1 MKLLQTLLWLGLILK
16 LIQCAIKPFGS
27 IPLKAYSSNQK
38 EITYFLFSF
47 LNEISINSNA
57 FVQVIFP
64 HEYKAFFFETTLECQ
79 MLENVKSILPTQLQN
94 GSFRQLPCEFNSDG
108 VILIEAGYIISG
120 INQVVV
126 GQIRNPSLPQT
137 SEFGI
142 RTYYNDVMVEQN
154 DAFSTLSLAPPP
166 LQMQNPEV
174 YRVSNSRINEG
185 STWQF
190 DFQTIQSYN
199 FGNTFRFT
207 FPDGFQSQKVLCN
220 VDDLYGQDPIVEIYH
235 NKRIISCK
243 NLQKKIDSG
252 SLNSVKL
259 INMVNPYYSGFM
271 QGFAVEVLQG
281 NSTIVLEKAYFPGN
295 IEIYP
300 GLLNITY
307 QGNDN
312 FKLSNTTYAFF
323 INLVNPVDSSGKLY
337 INFTKDWYLFSPN
350 CTVIS
355 GFKLKTIF
363 TSPDPQIR
371 CMLLPQQN
379 SYLIENFQ
387 SIDSSSRLVV
397 TIFLQSPPLQN
408 QYPVTIGTYNTV
420 KNAFIDL
427 GIVNININAT
437 YGSTRV
443 FAAHP
448 MQIPIR
454 LSACQSGPLEI
465 TLFLKNPLPQTNVG
479 TVGKIIIEIFPQLPS
494 PPVQNGIFT
503 CYFFAT
509 IPSSK
514 CTYDTSKTDRTI
526 ITVYTPLDQG
536 FHESEI
542 PITITTV
549 GPLPGYDAGIQL
561 PKLVQSI
568 FILTFQYL
576 FQIRYLFFI
585 TFWDCECQLPQNTPK
600 EVYFTEFVPYAFNI
614 PSNSISATNLVTN
627 QNEFTYLTFQYTHPS
642 YNGVC
647 TAPSGFDLYET
658 QRNYIY
664 KIDFV
669 NYNQLAWKS
678 YAGYSQKQIIQNY
691 PCYVY
696 GTQIDSTDKI
706 TCDLHCDQT
715 QSYLTVQGFKT
726 SKVTVGSTINIEIPR
741 IGIVDQAGVQVY
753 YSFSLNEETPG
764 MLGQYVQIYKYQGF
778 LFTTTQYPTQNS
790 YPTIPQITLS
800 SNVVNQASSH
810 QYSFTISSSAQ
821 FIIYE
826 LQQVPSIFPNLAF
839 KVFTCGPNTSQCIT
853 YPSPVNWIV
862 FTPNAAQTNTAQ
874 TIINSGDIFHNPPY
888 AGDFIYKARII
899 SSNIVTQTN
908 TLIFHVV
915 PGNFNPATISLDSSE
930 DPNQIFKL
938 LEHKFVIQITTQN
951 PVQQDGGLIVTV
963 YNCQLSQSQYFY
975 LEVNGI
981 NKLNVDGVLY
991 KKIST
996 TQLQIYNLDAFVA
1009 NTQVKIILYLL
1020 MPSTSTANIQVDVT
1034 SYWNRNF
1041 QNKVDQILGL
1051 QISAPLTL
1059 RDIAMQDFQ
1068 VVQPVEINQTPGVNY
1083 VGPFFTNFIPQNP
1096 NPLYIRC
1103 TWQVDFTTPGVPG
1116 QDPLICQVAGK
1127 VVPCYYQNSNPLC
1140 IILDTSGISI
1150 SNASASQISVSTQY
1164 VAPQNGLKFPSQ
1176 GGWYEY
1182 DVEVLNA
1189 AKNPIE
1195 KYSQFIFITP
1205 KLMNYLKTESA
1216 ISQSGAYNII
1226 SFYFSNTDPIPQYS
1240 NGGLIQ
1246 LQFPTVSADG
1256 STNIFDSSLG
1266 IASGV
1271 TGTPVGCWFSA
1282 SIPGSNL
1289 SCSLIKSQTTG
1300 RPAFIEIHNF
1310 DLIPANTDMIIRVG
1324 GIRNPTNQ
1332 VSLVTLTVTI
1342 LQRNIATGTYYYI
1355 NQMQDNLALNIP
1367 SSVSTPPTELMQIN
1381 VAFPGSNPQF
1391 SHPLQSNF
1399 NLNVGDY
1406 FVTVLPQPFLSISTN
1421 KGVLPSCD
1429 LATYQYCIAFSQIN
1443 WIVLKLKVQLAS
1455 NTIKNTLEDI
1465 LQLPQYVPNTQI
1477 TFPTQ
1482 IWNNNQY
1489 NSYLTNVISPSI
1501 FDGVVTPITISAVK
1515 CAGNP
1520 NKCLQ
1525 NKQRVEVLISFTN
1538 PKPIPLNGAILII
1551 FPPEIPNIYAQ
1562 CRSSTANGSQ
1572 LYSVAGNYAGEIG
1585 CEVQSTRN
1593 WVINGFQQT
1602 PAGSNIAIYGYID
1615 MPASGGQTQNVQ
1627 IFVYYNYD
1635 NTNQFNNGFK
1645 IMRTTTAGQF
1655 NVISQN
1661 PLGLSEN
1668 TSIFKID
1675 SPVKQ
1680 GYIGP
1685 FVIQLNFNS
1694 PSGIFNLY
1702 FALQDYVNNPDSVGF
1717 GITTSVNRY
1726 KCAFYI
1732 QQPKPETLSN
1742 YMNCNIKSIS
1752 LTANFVIVQIEPLN
1766 PSQLS
1771 SGTTYTFELT
1781 SQKGDGSVEGIEWPT
1796 KNGVYQIVIENTSI
1810 NLKQSIYAD
1819 IIQDNFT
1826 NADVQGYV
1834 TLQGEPNII
1843 DVSLTPSVQIIS
1855 SNLLVLEIGA
1865 VSSDGSTQLF
1875 SANPGS
1881 LSDYSQVVIDII
1893 PTIANP
1899 LNFECRFSKGNPDV
1913 TLNGGVSIKV
1923 LCSKFSRIVAAGENL
1938 RFVFQLQNPAFTAT
1952 PQQTVVPLNIYT
1964 QDVQANRKLNYILI
1978 ENSSLF
1984 VTSYNPSSNILS
1996 SSAPFT
2002 PSSSSLAVTNSNL
2015 QFQSGNSQ
2023 PIGPRDTYIL
2033 RFQFAFVGTTSIN
2046 LNTLQQNGQN
2056 VGQVILLQNL
2066 QTLLLTPSN
2075 GFTLTSANVAS
2086 IIGCWNT
2093 PQYLL
2098 ATQVTGYAYYRQ
2110 QRRTEKIVYTS
2121 FYGDGSGT
2129 PTPSSAISLTMSLV
2143 NGVALAGQK
2152 EDYIISI
2159 TAPQFKSTK
2168 KLMIKYP
2175 TGVFG
2180 INSFDC
2186 RMSPGSQI
2194 EISRCYM
2201 NQIGSDI
2208 AIWVDITN
2216 NSQHLN
2222 TPQKLIIQTTNL
2234 AMVNPSNAKIVVN
2247 MNTFFVKFFSWNG
2260 SVEPVGLD
2268 TSVTLN
2274 NYVIQ
2279 AGTDSSGTTFS
2290 FNSNAIQDHPVLD
2303 FKHFRYIDDFYLTD
2317 GTLTRALIQFEF
2329 KIPTALSATPN
2340 NVLNIVYPQQIV
2352 VDPQITQT
2360 SDTLRNTLRCMINN
2374 NYRKCTINQSTRT
2387 ISIQF
2392 TYGLSA
2398 NQIIFVS
2405 VGVID
2410 PFKYPQKYGFGWNTD
2425 YTYGQFLINISD
2437 GTNNIFLNSD
2447 VQNMKAVG
2455 TGILPQNGFTSMA
2468 INYVQTSVINSDCL
2482 IELLF
2487 TWSVSGI
2494 TTLVIEVPTT
2504 NEDQTPIYDTDIF
2517 PGMMSGQNVPCVI
2530 NPVAG
2535 GTNNLQESANQ
2546 ILDCVIERG
2555 EIGNF
2560 GRPMR
2565 IYVRGFSYTLGLSNN
2580 LLFKIVTPSVVG
2592 RIVNFKIK
2600 AIGGNNSV
2608 NQVGDQLIAWSD
2620 IYKVLITVAGVNPTT
2635 TNQPISFDTT
2645 PYGFP
2650 YGSNASTIRSTTTIT
2665 FINEPMQI
2673 QIPFYVN
2680 GNYCII
2686 PLVRDPTDI
2695 SAYYDNV
2702 ADQVTLYSLKPW
2714 IFLVYA
2720 KFSYNVILLNP
2731 QQIIHSQYT
2740 SSKTQKQITNF
2751 SFDKTQYS
2759 GLVVSTLISSIKS
2772 NVFDTFKNAL
2782 KNQGIYSFDP
2792 SSIMNSSIYSELF
2805 TDGNGI
2811 FQISFNGLIIQT
2823 SQYITK
2829 CFVMKGLRNLGNPY
2843 LMPTCQAIGTSN
2855 TITIINFDTI
2865 DAPLQ
2870 IVYQYD
2876 QNIGTYTS
2884 SPASQFI
2891 NLYINSASQIQDL
2904 PSYYQSDLRIQP
2916 TLITSSQ
2923 LQFQNFVLASDL
2935 SSIQVQVQSVAC
2947 CQFYSVGSIILLQF
2961 QINTDD
2967 EQLIGA
2973 NINVASTFS
2982 ITFGGVAPNSNCM
2995 IQTQGNEQAR
3005 VLQCQFTVTSAMTI
3019 DSNWVPINIQFTGGT
3034 PLVQRDFYWFRINI
3048 CDSFQNIKYTVSL
3061 EYSRNDPISSQPIS
3075 VTSISQAAGS
3085 PTLLIFTIKS
3095 INIPLNPVTNQKL
3108 FLEFQSNDWPNQLI
3122 QGIDVS
3128 VSHSAISCLCYEDIS
3143 TQPIFTSKCYFH
3155 RQSLPTSKD
3164 FLPYHLIEIPI
3175 TVPIGK
3181 DVKCLI
3187 PMVLL
3192 PPTSST
3198 NLKLAFISTIESIR
3212 PFFSSRLLTQSQ
3224 ARYYQNAAA
3233 ALVSKTGF
3241 TISQTYTV
3249 NFPLNIYDGSVFI
3262 SSTVNNYQIKITGS
3276 TAIDVPS
3283 IIIAFDPAAGPIFN
3297 KQMCLNFQDCQNIG
3311 TSILYYRIQANGV
3324 TDFSTQSAAISLI
3337 NYAQKLF
3344 TDYQIQI
3351 YIYSSDGHW
3360 SLDPSTYSIPQSK
3373 NGLKPPA
3380 AQAITA
3386 SLMPYSINTCGYYAT
3401 YVFTTVVELEDM
3413 NLNYAFQLVL
3423 SQSQIPQVT
3432 QACSA
3437 KSLSNKA
3444 LLFCRFTQDAV
3455 NYYYTVKI
3463 LRTNVNI
3470 VSKSMIIAI
3479 TLELK
3484 NPSPATPTQA
3494 TATANYEIRYYRQF
3508 ISQTNYQMISSN
3520 SNTLTFDNTYQ
3531 AAGFTQYSRTY
3542 LKFYRF
3548 SPIVPCDGTT
3558 ITTCPIRFFYQNN
3571 LPATNYN
3578 TLQIQVTTG
3587 TTPSS
3592 IKVPVTCLAKINNP
3606 NGSYT
3611 RNPLNCNFISLSGT
3625 VQITNPASNSI
3636 IASGQTYEIIMTL
3649 GYLNLPVNDFSNI
3662 SYLASVTTKI
3672 SNQNVLITQRYIT
3685 QYLGTSSATF
3695 QKFFILS
3702 AQESQV
3708 TSIYFEATLNNA
3720 QTTTNLFPASYIEV
3734 LLPQIDY
3741 TSPITQFKIGMRN
3754 LLFIFLFFFSKFY
3767 FQYIGQQIPCDI
3779 TSNLASIPNYQ
3790 TPVCTVNLKSSSGPV
3805 FVRLEKINSYSAG
3818 ALLTLAIDDVKLVTL
3833 TDLQTFDMTLNIQN
3847 GNSFYT
3853 NTAIN
3858 LIPLQIQPPYNPPN
3872 VDPTTYQFN
3881 AASLQ
3886 LGATTSYSGS
3896 ITWPL
3901 NTLQSQ
3907 FGDKYRI
3914 SFGTQ
3919 GIVGVG
3925 NSVSAL
3931 TFSDNLIWMNK
3942 QTQRVILKS
3951 PDRLLGATFSLQF
3964 NNIFNPVIA
3973 NLIYYG
3979 ANPTFTS
3986 EFYSVYLLTNQVNSY
4001 YPQFQTFI
4009 NPTQPIQF
4017 ISLTNVPGYYPLNR
4031 DELFSL
4037 TFQLPKVLPFQE
4049 VLIQLKDP
4057 TVLKFKSCLLVRSNG
4072 NQLSQCNV
4080 ISSSTLGLFGISY
4093 TSISPATHQMY
4104 FIAEVDST
4112 NPIVVNL
4119 LVTNDGITTYN
4130 LFLNIQ
4136 ITSPPGQ
4143 NPSLTSMQALNLNK
4157 VKYFSTLNT
4166 LTITQPSIYA
4176 GTNVKQLFFEFLAI
4190 KSLTYNSNPSQNE
4203 LVQITLPD
4211 NSGNFQPV
4219 VANDA
4224 NNLVCYFLQKQQNT
4238 LQLPVY
4244 SNMFLASSC
4253 ILDKTQA
4260 LPAYKIGSPT
4270 VGLIQGNT
4278 YQVIIYIDGG
4288 QNSLFQIPASFSRDE
4303 LLFQMTGQTT
4313 TVSDTIIL
4321 FTTIKNFNQL
4331 SINYGSMQQ
4340 GETDNLL
4347 ILSINLLNSLQ
4358 AIDSTHDVFVR
4369 LELDS
4374 QFFPYDAGLQA
4385 YYQAH
4390 YLPQFNTGNVHS
4402 ISSNP
4407 QLSSMK
4413 LLASFGN
4420 PANKK
4425 EPIKY
4430 SIIPFQQL
4438 SSSTAY
4444 SIIIPALTNP
4454 SLDCQ
4459 LTLRISIMM
4468 QDNTGDFIKI
4478 ISRQT
4483 LFNNQRTQQQP
4494 ANTFKMTQFASN
4506 SQVQSIN
4513 MSWSTQITQYGSQ
4526 LTSNQFILLA
4536 YNNNFQGIVKSSFQQ
4551 FSVSGFNIY
4560 FFSNINLYVINP
4572 QNTQTGTITIS
4583 FSPLSTSDDSA
4594 SYGWQYGKI
4603 FNGLNTQYTS
4613 PGTQD
4618 TLSIITSLVGS
4629 IYRNRGFTN
4638 VNSQYEI
4645 VLNLNAPKIPKG
4657 GYLEIDLPSSY
4668 LQAAPSPVGDLCF
4681 PGKNVANDPSSPLV
4695 CYKTNDYTYIVQGT
4709 VAFTQNTAIQINM
4722 FLVGKQANPTVMLPT
4737 VKAFGPNGLVAQS
4750 FNIASIPID
4759 GLPQCVNQAVVIMKY
4774 LQNIYCNQYGPFQ
4787 FSFILRQN
4795 DIIQAQGQYIQLTME
4810 NSWNIAPTPAVQ
4822 SAYYKQTSQLTWY
4835 NSIFNDVST
4844 SPLVVN
4850 LPPALSSQFNKQTSY
4865 TFNIDTTQAAVPGQ
4879 NGVQRPQ
4886 CGFYQFSLSAFIGG
4900 NAISNIV
4907 EKDISYFLLE
4917 PQPDTTFIVKPL
4929 LLSANSKT
4937 AYKMSFKT
4945 NVNIQ
4950 VGDEIWFSFTTSNFI
4965 NNIFPETLG
4974 FNLNQDGFGQI
4985 DCAENPGQNL
4995 ISATQIKCYV
5005 HKGSATVVPPV
5016 MASVQIPVQQAINTG
5031 TTIIIWLSNIQNPA
5045 IVGIVSS
5052 VQAAV
5057 KRKCRNDNWM
5067 CNIYVS
5073 YNYFQTITGNPN
5085 YLKSNQISTATS
5097 TANQQTV
5104 YQTNTQ
5110 HTFSL
5115 LFLQDVKTSDFIVIH
5130 YQGQN
5135 YQTAR
5140 MSPTCTA
5147 YSFCLVFPIDQIV
5160 LIQLSTQIAAN
5171 TQFSLILSG
5180 MTNGYFLLDNTQ
5192 NFYIEVLDGSQY
5204 ILNVI
5209 YQVPAILYSYAT
5221 QSMTMSITPTQTYN
5235 VNMPAPTTQNF
5246 FLRDYINTVVIQ
5258 IQGVWLTKD
5267 ITNFYFTIPTQIQYI
5282 QKNYC
5287 NATLTVPST
5296 NRQPYP
5302 LRFDCNLISNS
5313 MIELDMT
5320 NEMIP
5325 FQQTYQSYTIQIY
5338 LQFYIDKSAPLGI
5351 TGNFQFIGGIDRY
5364 PQNYNQYRAVSLAQ
5378 QTIQILPYVLPDL
5391 SYLTFN
5397 TKSFFDREARICQT
5411 QIEFYMILF
5420 PNTSIQN
5427 YKIDQLVFRLPNE
5440 FGYPAVKGFDN
5451 CSIKG
5456 KFNDNVLQ
5464 CILQR
5469 KFAQTKVYMQ
5479 PDITYNQDPK
5489 IIEINDSQG
5498 NLFTAPCIPGA
5509 QYNITVELY
5518 SQGILVEKQT
5528 IITSPVLGVPLAPS
5542 QMNVI
5547 PYFDAQKPGLFEF
5560 KFQLGQYSIPQGYDA
5575 PLAQQFSTI
5584 VLTFDSNIGKGY
5596 LNDLGTGLKT
5606 GDELGCVIKQQ
5617 IPVQPAGFQLAQNQ
5631 NRLKCVLQQGW
5642 DSINLPRINITG
5654 YQEMPA
5660 GTVVQFLIT
5669 NIQALPVTITS
5680 TISMGVA
5687 VTYKN
5692 TNVTAFFY
5700 QSTAIIPTAA
5710 TADARTISNTGQ
5722 ITQQSNYPS
5731 SQFVLGYSDYLFQF
5745 TSGKAITTNDYIGFQ
5760 FDQNMFDRQSDYTQV
5775 GCIQGTNTPCSEI
5788 HVFGITNQI
5797 YIKPGTNI
5805 AATSQQTITL
5815 KKLNNAA
5822 YSFSGVLN
5830 VLGFSQVSQKV
5841 DIVYPLT
5848 TNLKVVPCNQF
5859 KQVIISIDKIVGG
5872 ENDATV
5878 TLNITP
5884 GHYIPPFGAISVLF
5898 SSLYPFDLMQMKS
5911 YCNVTSQTQQN
5922 YYGLSRLNCLVS
5934 SYNRVDIYL
5943 NNATYSQNDQITLQI
5958 HGLNTPNFQIPQT
5971 IPITISSYF
5980 DFNIYAGRKICTT
5993 NTYIQ
5998 QMSYIAPS
6006 VCNMFVI
6013 QGSSNVNSLSL
6024 YTFKFICQYQY
6035 IKDRSTIFIAI
6046 DQRFRLTNTIGTVLN
6061 CYSADMVTL
6070 ASSQCQLL
6078 LNSNYKYGLQANLR
6092 SIESQTFFE
6101 ISVYLMNP
6109 DYPGKDYYF
6118 SAEISK
6124 YKSLYA
6130 IANDQNNQLQY
6141 ITLIRPQ
6148 IKNDANSQI
6157 QILNV
6162 PRNAGEKSTYA
6173 IGIPPQRIYSST
6185 NAIDTVVLEFPSN
6198 FASNLG
6204 HSLVCGVY
6212 FSLSK
6217 PTQDNFSYKKLLS
6230 TISQKE
6236 QDTNYYQLTCTIISP
6251 QKISFQ
6257 IPQSLAFNT
6266 LSQNNWVN
6274 WLIKNMVNPSQYEKL
6289 EGFKFTYF
6297 SQGAISWYF
6306 QGNILYQISSL
6317 PKSILTSGIQV
6328 SDNNINTQAQY
6339 QFGIQSYSD
6348 ILYYNKMAISIR
6360 LPVQIFRSVVEI
6372 QTKPFCSIFNI
6383 TSQTPVVS
6391 SFCDFYQFEL
6401 LIENVLLE
6409 QFNLTQILINVT
6421 NILNPTTTF
6430 SCNMKDQYLSANV
6443 SFFEIK
6449 LIDLSIGDVLFT
6461 NNINTD
6467 QANCVDYVDN
6477 LFNTALVG
6485 ASILSPGLSYNFT
6498 INIEEPADG
6507 LTIIPSSDISGVK
6520 FNPTQIQFLNFVGTS
6535 SSFNVIVS
6543 ADLMPS
6549 KPFYIRFKQT
6559 EQNGKFFLP
6568 LVPHQVQIVGGQQ
6581 ATVTVQDVD
6590 VETTGYPI
6598 VVPVIVSQPPAN
6610 ILNLVVQVSSQ
6621 CQNLITINPSMILID
6636 SSTFQTNFTI
6646 TVNVNQV
6653 PSYNCILYF
6662 SLSSYDTIVHKLIP
6676 VVKYI
6681 SFSLSNSYISPKP
6694 LRVILDKY
6702 QRPPSSQAGMPC
6714 LNMNTNYNAYL
6725 VIPSVFSLRLIS
6737 TDANHAQFQALTSS
6751 LGYFVAVFAL
6761 QGSPAPT
6768 ANQMKNPYT
6777 YPYSVAAPQII
6788 QVKQIIS
6795 DKVDYTANF
6804 SVYGLESQTDFAV
6817 YGMIF
6822 NPDGYSETAN
6832 LLFKTLIL
6840 NYGTIIHIPL
6850 SDLLKPEEVIDKL
6863 SKTIRVP
6870 TSRFINIT
6878 SYEYNLQQKKSYQQN
6893 SNVAPNYFYE
6903 IILAPNQYNDNPSP
6917 KQLVDKFIA
6926 NQLGRFQQLLPQ
6938 LNIQGKLTSQL
6949 SIQVPPKIQVEPQVT
6964 YLSYYQVKISMKL
6977 VAQGYV
6983 YAQIQPYS
6991 NSTQLLSRQV
7001 YYCLD
7006 QQNFNQLSE
7015 LCFSGLTDAQGNIV
7029 ISFNNILD
7037 SSYYQIYI
7045 TVSTNMIYKP
7055 NIFYE
7060 DNEVRYLKIF
7070 TPINQN
7076 LFLDEG
7082 DLTSLKSVNPDLADA
7097 IERFLEI
7104 PFFHHISQEDT
7115 ERVMG
7120 KSK

>member
-1 MKLLQTLLWLGLILK
+1 
-16 LIQCAIKPFGS
+16 
-27 IPLKAYSSNQK
+27 
-38 EITYFLFSF
+38 
-47 LNEISINSNA
+47 
-57 FVQVIFP
+57 
-64 HEYKAFFFETTLECQ
+64 
-79 MLENVKSILPTQLQN
+79 
-94 GSFRQLPCEFNSDG
+94 
-108 VILIEAGYIISG
+108 
-120 INQVVV
+120 
-126 GQIRNPSLPQT
+126 
-137 SEFGI
+137 
-142 RTYYNDVMVEQN
+142 
-154 DAFSTLSLAPPP
+154 
-166 LQMQNPEV
+166 
-174 YRVSNSRINEG
+174 
-185 STWQF
+185 
-190 DFQTIQSYN
+190 
-199 FGNTFRFT
+199 
-207 FPDGFQSQKVLCN
+207 
-220 VDDLYGQDPIVEIYH
+220 
-235 NKRIISCK
+235 
-243 NLQKKIDSG
+243 
-252 SLNSVKL
+252 
-259 INMVNPYYSGFM
+259 
-271 QGFAVEVLQG
+271 
-281 NSTIVLEKAYFPGN
+281 
-295 IEIYP
+295 
-300 GLLNITY
+300 
-307 QGNDN
+307 
-312 FKLSNTTYAFF
+312 
-323 INLVNPVDSSGKLY
+323 
-337 INFTKDWYLFSPN
+337 
-350 CTVIS
+350 
-355 GFKLKTIF
+355 
-363 TSPDPQIR
+363 
-371 CMLLPQQN
+371 
-379 SYLIENFQ
+379 
-387 SIDSSSRLVV
+387 
-397 TIFLQSPPLQN
+397 
-408 QYPVTIGTYNTV
+408 
-420 KNAFIDL
+420 
-427 GIVNININAT
+427 
-437 YGSTRV
+437 
-443 FAAHP
+443 
-448 MQIPIR
+448 
-454 LSACQSGPLEI
+454 
-465 TLFLKNPLPQTNVG
+465 
-479 TVGKIIIEIFPQLPS
+479 
-494 PPVQNGIFT
+494 
-503 CYFFAT
+503 
-509 IPSSK
+509 
-514 CTYDTSKTDRTI
+514 
-526 ITVYTPLDQG
+526 
-536 FHESEI
+536 
-542 PITITTV
+542 
-549 GPLPGYDAGIQL
+549 
-561 PKLVQSI
+561 
-568 FILTFQYL
+568 
-576 FQIRYLFFI
+576 
-585 TFWDCECQLPQNTPK
+585 
-600 EVYFTEFVPYAFNI
+600 
-614 PSNSISATNLVTN
+614 
-627 QNEFTYLTFQYTHPS
+627 
-642 YNGVC
+642 
-647 TAPSGFDLYET
+647 
-658 QRNYIY
+658 
-664 KIDFV
+664 
-669 NYNQLAWKS
+669 
-678 YAGYSQKQIIQNY
+678 
-691 PCYVY
+691 
-696 GTQIDSTDKI
+696 
-706 TCDLHCDQT
+706 
-715 QSYLTVQGFKT
+715 
-726 SKVTVGSTINIEIPR
+726 
-741 IGIVDQAGVQVY
+741 
-753 YSFSLNEETPG
+753 
-764 MLGQYVQIYKYQGF
+764 
-778 LFTTTQYPTQNS
+778 
-790 YPTIPQITLS
+790 
-800 SNVVNQASSH
+800 
-810 QYSFTISSSAQ
+810 
-821 FIIYE
+821 
-826 LQQVPSIFPNLAF
+826 
-839 KVFTCGPNTSQCIT
+839 
-853 YPSPVNWIV
+853 
-862 FTPNAAQTNTAQ
+862 
-874 TIINSGDIFHNPPY
+874 
-888 AGDFIYKARII
+888 
-899 SSNIVTQTN
+899 
-908 TLIFHVV
+908 
-915 PGNFNPATISLDSSE
+915 
-930 DPNQIFKL
+930 
-938 LEHKFVIQITTQN
+938 
-951 PVQQDGGLIVTV
+951 
-963 YNCQLSQSQYFY
+963 
-975 LEVNGI
+975 
-981 NKLNVDGVLY
+981 
-991 KKIST
+991 
-996 TQLQIYNLDAFVA
+996 
-1009 NTQVKIILYLL
+1009 
-1020 MPSTSTANIQVDVT
+1020 
-1034 SYWNRNF
+1034 
-1041 QNKVDQILGL
+1041 
-1051 QISAPLTL
+1051 
-1059 RDIAMQDFQ
+1059 
-1068 VVQPVEINQTPGVNY
+1068 
-1083 VGPFFTNFIPQNP
+1083 
-1096 NPLYIRC
+1096 
-1103 TWQVDFTTPGVPG
+1103 
-1116 QDPLICQVAGK
+1116 VAGQ
-1127 VVPCYYQNSNPLC
+1127 VVPCYYQNSSPLC

-1182 DVEVLNA
+1182 DIEVLNA
-1189 AKNPIE
+1189 SKNPIE

-1216 ISQSGAYNII
+1216 ISQQGAQNII
-1226 SFYFSNTDPIPQYS
+1226 SFYFSNTDTIPQYS

-1266 IASGV
+1266 ITSGV

-1282 SIPGSNL
+1282 SIPGNNL

-1310 DLIPANTDMIIRVG
+1310 DQIPANTDMIIRVA
-1324 GIRNPTNQ
+1324 GICNPTNQ

-1355 NQMQDNLALNIP
+1355 NQMQDSLALNIP
-1367 SSVSTPPTELMQIN
+1367 SSVNPSPSELMQIN
-1381 VAFPGSNPQF
+1381 VAFPSANPQF
-1391 SHPLQSNF
+1391 SHPLQCNV
-1399 NLNVGDY
+1399 NLNPGDY
-1406 FVTVLPQPFLSISTN
+1406 FVTILPQPFLSISTN
-1421 KGVLPSCD
+1421 KGILPSCD
-1429 LATYQYCIAFSQIN
+1429 LTAYTYCISFSQIN
-1443 WIVLKLKVQLAS
+1443 WIVLKLNVQLAQ

-1465 LQLPQYVPNTQI
+1465 LQLPQYVPNSQI

-1489 NSYLTNVISPSI
+1489 NTYLTNVISPSV

-1525 NKQRVEVLISFTN
+1525 NNLRVEVLISFTN
-1538 PKPIPLNGAILII
+1538 PKPIPLNGAILIM
-1551 FPPEIPNIYAQ
+1551 FPPQIPNIYAQ

-1572 LYSVAGNYAGEIG
+1572 LYSVAGNYAGEVG

-1602 PAGSNIAIYGYID
+1602 AAGSNIAIYGYID
-1615 MPASGGQTQNVQ
+1615 MPTSGGLTQYVQ

-1635 NTNQFNNGFK
+1635 NINQFNNGFK

-1655 NVISQN
+1655 TVINQN
-1661 PLGLSEN
+1661 SLGLSEN

-1680 GYIGP
+1680 GYVGP

-1702 FALQDYVNNPDSVGF
+1702 FALQDYVNNADSAGF
-1717 GITTSVNRY
+1717 GITSSVNKY
-1726 KCAFYI
+1726 KCAFYT

-1752 LTANFVIVQIEPLN
+1752 LTSTFVIVQIEPLN
-1766 PSQLS
+1766 PSQLAG
-1771 SGTTYTFELT
+1771 GTTYTFELT

-1796 KNGVYQIVIENTSI
+1796 KNGIYQIVIENTNI

-1819 IIQDNFT
+1819 IIQDKFT
-1826 NADVQGYV
+1826 NADIQGYV

-1843 DVSLTPSVQIIS
+1843 DVSLTPSFQIIS
-1855 SNLLVLEIGA
+1855 TNLLVLEIGA
-1865 VSSDGSTQLF
+1865 VSSDGTTQLF
-1875 SANPGS
+1875 SPNPGS
-1881 LSDYSQVVIDII
+1881 LSDYSQVAIDVIAT
-1893 PTIANP
+1893 PANP
-1899 LNFECRFSKGNPDV
+1899 LNFECRFSKGNTDT

-1923 LCSKFSRIVAAGENL
+1923 LCSKFSRTVAAGEIL
-1938 RFVFQLQNPAFTAT
+1938 RFLFQLQNPNFAAT
-1952 PQQTVVPLNIYT
+1952 PQQIVVPLNIYT
-1964 QDVQANRKLNYILI
+1964 LDVQANRKLNYILI

-1984 VTSYNPSSNILS
+1984 VTSYNPSSNIIT

-2015 QFQSGNSQ
+2015 LFQSGNTL

-2046 LNTLQQNGQN
+2046 LNALQQNGQN

-2066 QTLLLTPSN
+2066 QALLLNPSN
-2075 GFTLTSANVAS
+2075 GFTLSSANVAS

-2093 PQYLL
+2093 PQFLL

-2110 QRRTEKIVYTS
+2110 QRRTEKIIYTS

-2129 PTPSSAISLTMSLV
+2129 PTPSSGISLTMSLV
-2143 NGVALAGQK
+2143 NGVTLAGQK

-2201 NQIGSDI
+2201 NQIGGEI
-2208 AIWVDITN
+2208 AVWVDITN

-2222 TPQKLIIQTTNL
+2222 TPQKLMIQTANL
-2234 AMVNPSNAKIVVN
+2234 AMVNPQNTNIVVN

-2260 SVEPVGLD
+2260 STEPTGLD

-2279 AGTDSSGTTFS
+2279 SGTDSSGATFS
-2290 FNSNAIQDHPVLD
+2290 FNSNTIQDHPVLN

-2317 GTLTRALIQFEF
+2317 GTLTRALIKFEF
-2329 KIPTALSATPN
+2329 KIPAALSATPN
-2340 NVLNIVYPQQIV
+2340 NVLNIVYPQQITI
-2352 VDPQITQT
+2352 DPQITQT
-2360 SDTLRNTLRCMINN
+2360 SDTLRNTLRCMIDN
-2374 NYRKCTINQSTRT
+2374 NYRQCTINQSTRT

-2392 TYGLSA
+2392 TYSLSA

-2410 PFKYPQKYGFGWNTD
+2410 PFSYPQKYGFGWNTN

-2447 VQNMKAVG
+2447 VQNMKAIG
-2455 TGILPQNGFTSMA
+2455 TGLLPQNGFTSMA

-2482 IELLF
+2482 VELLF

-2535 GTNNLQESANQ
+2535 GTNNLKESNNQ
-2546 ILDCVIERG
+2546 ILDCIIERG
-2555 EIGNF
+2555 EVGNF

-2565 IYVRGFSYTLGLSNN
+2565 IYVRGFTYTQGLSNN

-2608 NQVGDQLIAWSD
+2608 NQVGDQLLAWSD
-2620 IYKVLITVAGVNPTT
+2620 IYTVLITIVGARPTT
-2635 TNQPISFDTT
+2635 RNQLISFDTA

-2673 QIPFYVN
+2673 QIPYYVN

-2695 SAYYDNV
+2695 SAYYDNT
-2702 ADQVTLYSLKPW
+2702 ADQVTFYSLKPR
-2714 IFLVYA
+2714 IFLIYA
-2720 KFSYNVILLNP
+2720 KFSYDVLLLNP

-2740 SSKTQKQITNF
+2740 SSKALQQITNF
-2751 SFDKTQYS
+2751 TFDKTQYL
-2759 GLVVSTLISSIKS
+2759 GLIVPNQIQSIKS
-2772 NVFDTFKNAL
+2772 NLFDTFKNAL
-2782 KNQGIYSFDP
+2782 QNQGIYSFDANN
-2792 SSIMNSSIYSELF
+2792 IMNSSIYSELF
-2805 TDGNGI
+2805 SDGNGI
-2811 FQISFNGLIIQT
+2811 FSISFDGLIIQT

-2829 CFVMKGLRNLGNPY
+2829 CFVMKGLRNLGNPQ
-2843 LMPTCQAIGTSN
+2843 LMPTCQAVGGQNAIN
-2855 TITIINFDTI
+2855 IVNFDTI
-2865 DAPLQ
+2865 DVPLQ
-2870 IVYQYD
+2870 IIYQYN

-2891 NLYINSASQIQDL
+2891 NLYINSASQIQNL

-2916 TLITSSQ
+2916 TLITTSQ
-2923 LQFQNFVLASDL
+2923 LQFQNFVLLQDL
-2935 SSIQVQVQSVAC
+2935 SQIQLQVQSVAC
-2947 CQFYSVGSIILLQF
+2947 CQFYSVGQVIFIQF

-2973 NINVASTFS
+2973 NINVASTYS
-2982 ITFGGVAPNSNCM
+2982 ITFGGVSPNSNCM
-2995 IQTQGNEQAR
+2995 INTQGNEQAR

-3019 DSNWVPINIQFTGGT
+3019 DSNWVPINIIFTGGT
-3034 PLVQRDFYWFRINI
+3034 PLVQRDFYWFRIHI
-3048 CDSFQNIKYTVSL
+3048 CDSFFNIQYTVSL
-3061 EYSRNDPISSQPIS
+3061 EYSRNDPISVQPIS

-3095 INIPLNPVTNQKL
+3095 INIALNPANNQKL

-3122 QGIDVS
+3122 QGVDVS

-3143 TQPIFTSKCYFH
+3143 TQPILATQCYFH
-3155 RQSLPTSKD
+3155 RKSLPTSTD
-3164 FLPYHLIEIPI
+3164 FLPFHLIEIPI
-3175 TVPIGK
+3175 QVNLGK
-3181 DVKCLI
+3181 NVKCLI

-3192 PPTSST
+3192 PPISST
-3198 NLKLAFISTIESIR
+3198 NLNLAFISTIESIR
-3212 PFFSSRLLTQSQ
+3212 PFFSSRKLTQSQ
-3224 ARYYQNAAA
+3224 ARYYQNSAT
-3233 ALVSKTGF
+3233 ALVSKTGY
-3241 TISQTYTV
+3241 TIPQTYTV
-3249 NFPLNIYDGSVFI
+3249 NFSLNIYDGSVFVG
-3262 SSTVNNYQIKITGS
+3262 STVNNYQIKITGA
-3276 TAIDVPS
+3276 TAIDIPQ

-3297 KQMCLNFQDCQNIG
+3297 KQMCLNFQDCQAIG

-3324 TDFSTQSAAISLI
+3324 TDFSTQAAAINLI
-3337 NYAQKLF
+3337 DYAQKLF

-3360 SLDPSTYSIPQSK
+3360 SFDPNTYTIPQSQ
-3373 NGLKPPA
+3373 NGLKAPA
-3380 AQAITA
+3380 AQAISA
-3386 SLMPYSINTCGYYAT
+3386 SLMPYSLNTCGYYAT
-3401 YVFTTVVELEDM
+3401 YVFTTVVELQDM

-3423 SQSQIPQVT
+3423 SQSQIPSVT

-3444 LLFCRFTQDAV
+3444 LLLCRFTQDAV
-3455 NYYYTVKI
+3455 NYYYTVTI
-3463 LRTNVNI
+3463 LRTNVNV
-3470 VSKSMIIAI
+3470 VSQSMQIAI

-3484 NPSPATPTQA
+3484 NPSPALATLA
-3494 TATANYEIRYYRQF
+3494 TATANYEIRYYKKF
-3508 ISQTNYQMISSN
+3508 ISQSNYQMISSN
-3520 SNTLTFDNTYQ
+3520 TKSLTFDNSQQ

-3548 SPIVPCDGTT
+3548 SPIVPCDGVT

-3571 LPATNYN
+3571 LPNTNYN
-3578 TLQIQVTTG
+3578 TLQIQVITG
-3587 TTPSS
+3587 TPTASVQ
-3592 IKVPVTCLAKINNP
+3592 VPVTCLAKINNP

-3625 VQITNPASNSI
+3625 IQITNPASNII
-3636 IASGQTYEIIMTL
+3636 IAPGQTYEIIMTL
-3649 GYLNLPVNDFSNI
+3649 GYLNFPVTDFNNI
-3662 SYLASVTTKI
+3662 NYLANVTTRI
-3672 SNQNVLITQRYIT
+3672 RNVNVLLTQRYVT
-3685 QYLGTSSATF
+3685 QYQGTGNISF

-3702 AQESQV
+3702 VQQSQV
-3708 TSIYFEATLNNA
+3708 SSIYFEATLNNA
-3720 QTTTNLFPASYIEV
+3720 QTAANLFPASYIEV

-3741 TSPITQFKIGMRN
+3741 SSPITQFK
-3754 LLFIFLFFFSKFY
+3754 
-3767 FQYIGQQIPCDI
+3767 IGQQIPCDI

-3790 TPVCTVNLKSSSGPV
+3790 TPICTMNLKSSTGPV

-3818 ALLTLAIDDVKLVTL
+3818 ALLTLALDDIKLVTL
-3833 TDLQTFDMTLNIQN
+3833 SDLQTFDMTLNIQN
-3847 GNSFYT
+3847 GSSFYT
-3853 NTAIN
+3853 NTAIS

-3872 VDPTTYQFN
+3872 LDPTTYQFN
-3881 AASLQ
+3881 AAFLQ

-3901 NTLQSQ
+3901 NTQQLQ

-3919 GIVGVG
+3919 GIIGVG

-3931 TFSDNLIWMNK
+3931 TFSDSLIWMNK
-3942 QTQRVILKS
+3942 QTQRIILKS
-3951 PDRLLGATFSLQF
+3951 PNRSLGMSFSLLIG
-3964 NNIFNPVIA
+3964 NIVNPVIA

-3979 ANPTFTS
+3979 ANPTFVS

-4001 YPQFQTFI
+4001 YPQFSTFI

-4017 ISLTNVPGYYPLNR
+4017 IFLTNVPGYYPLSR

-4037 TFQLPKVLPFQE
+4037 TFQIPKVLPFQE
-4049 VLIQLKDP
+4049 VFIQLNDP

-4080 ISSSTLGLFGISY
+4080 ISSSTLGLLGINY
-4093 TSISPATHQMY
+4093 TSITPALHQMY
-4104 FIAEVDST
+4104 FIAEIDST

-4119 LVTNDGITTYN
+4119 LVTNDGINTYN
-4130 LFLNIQ
+4130 LYLNIQ
-4136 ITSPPGQ
+4136 ITSPTGQ
-4143 NPSLTSMQALNLNK
+4143 NPSLTSMKAFNLNK
-4157 VKYFSTLNT
+4157 VKYFSTINT
-4166 LTITQPSIYA
+4166 LTITQPSIHA

-4190 KSLTYNSNPSQNE
+4190 KSLTYNLNPSQNE

-4224 NNLVCYFLQKQQNT
+4224 NNLVCYFLLKQQNI
-4238 LQLPVY
+4238 LQLPIY
-4244 SNMFLASSC
+4244 SNMLLASSC
-4253 ILDKTQA
+4253 ILDKTQS
-4260 LPAYKIGSPT
+4260 LPVYNIGSPT
-4270 VGLIQGNT
+4270 VGLLQGNT

-4331 SINYGSMQQ
+4331 SISYGSMQQ

-4347 ILSINLLNSLQ
+4347 ILNLNLLNSLQ
-4358 AIDSTHDVFVR
+4358 ATDTVHDVFVR

-4374 QFFPYDAGLQA
+4374 QFFAYDAGLQA
-4385 YYQAH
+4385 YYQTH
-4390 YLPQFNTGNVHS
+4390 YLPQFNTGNIHS
-4402 ISSNP
+4402 VSSNP

-4430 SIIPFQQL
+4430 SLIPFSQI

-4468 QDNTGDFIKI
+4468 QDNTGDFVKI
-4478 ISRQT
+4478 ITRQT

-4494 ANTFKMTQFASN
+4494 INTFKMTQFSLN

-4513 MSWSTQITQYGSQ
+4513 MSWSTQITQYGPQ
-4526 LTSNQFILLA
+4526 LTQNQFILLV
-4536 YNNNFQGIVKSSFQQ
+4536 YNNNYQGIVKSSFQQ
-4551 FSVSGFNIY
+4551 FSVTGFNIY
-4560 FFSNINLYVINP
+4560 FFSNINLYLINP
-4572 QNTQTGTITIS
+4572 QNTQTGTITIP

-4657 GYLEIDLPSSY
+4657 GYLEIDLPPSF
-4668 LQAAPSPVGDLCF
+4668 LKAAPSPVGDLCF
-4681 PGKNVANDPSSPLV
+4681 PGKNIANNPSSPLV
-4695 CYKTNDYTYIVQGT
+4695 CYKTNDYTYIIQGT

-4722 FLVGKQANPTVMLPT
+4722 FLVGLQPSASVLLPT
-4737 VKAFGPNGLVAQS
+4737 VKAYGPNGLVAQAY
-4750 FNIASIPID
+4750 NIPSIPID

-4774 LQNIYCNQYGPFQ
+4774 LKNIYCNQYGPFQ

-4810 NSWNIAPTPAVQ
+4810 NSWIIAPTPAVQ
-4822 SAYYKQTSQLTWY
+4822 SAFYQQTSQLTWY
-4835 NSIFNDVST
+4835 NSIFSDVST

-4850 LPPALSSQFNKQTSY
+4850 LPPALNSQFNRQISY
-4865 TFNIDTTQAAVPGQ
+4865 IFNIDTTQAAVPGQ
-4879 NGVQRPQ
+4879 NGIQRPQ

-4907 EKDISYFLLE
+4907 EKDITQFLLE
-4917 PQPDTTFIVKPL
+4917 PQPDTTFVVKPL
-4929 LLSANSKT
+4929 ILSVNRKT
-4937 AYKMSFKT
+4937 AYKMSFIT

-4950 VGDEIWFSFTTSNFI
+4950 VGDQIWFSFTTSNFI

-4974 FNLNQDGFGQI
+4974 FTLNQDGFGQI

-4995 ISATQIKCYV
+4995 ISATQIKCYA
-5005 HKGSATVVPPV
+5005 HKGQATAVPPV
-5016 MASVQIPVQQAINTG
+5016 MASVQIPVQQAITAG

-5045 IVGIVSS
+5045 TLGIVSS

-5073 YNYFQTITGNPN
+5073 YNYFQTIADNLN
-5085 YLKSNQISTATS
+5085 YLKSNQVSTASS
-5097 TANQQTV
+5097 TANQQIV
-5104 YQTNTQ
+5104 YQTNAQ
-5110 HTFSL
+5110 HTFNL
-5115 LFLQDVKTSDFIVIH
+5115 MFVQNIKTSDYIVIR

-5160 LIQLSTQIAAN
+5160 LIQLSSQIAAN
-5171 TQFSLILSG
+5171 TQFSLTLSG

-5192 NFYIEVLDGSQY
+5192 NFQIEIWDGVQY

-5221 QSMTMSITPTQTYN
+5221 ESMTMSITPTQTYN
-5235 VNMPAPTTQNF
+5235 VNMPPPTTQNY

-5258 IQGVWLTKD
+5258 VQGVWITKD
-5267 ITNFYFTIPTQIQYI
+5267 ITNFYFTIPTQISYI

-5287 NATLTVPST
+5287 NATLTIST
-5296 NRQPYP
+5296 TKRQPYP
-5302 LRFDCNLISNS
+5302 LRFDCNLITNS

-5325 FQQTYQSYTIQIY
+5325 FLQSYQTYAIQIY
-5338 LQFYIDKSAPLGI
+5338 LQFYIDKLAPVGT

-5378 QTIQILPYVLPDL
+5378 QTIDILPYVLPDL

-5420 PNTSIQN
+5420 PNTSIKN
-5427 YKIDQLVFRLPNE
+5427 YQVDQLVFRLPNE
-5440 FGYPAVKGFDN
+5440 FGYPPVKGFDN

-5469 KFAQTKVYMQ
+5469 KFAQTKVYML
-5479 PDITYNQDPK
+5479 PDTTYNQDPK

-5509 QYNITVELY
+5509 QYNITIELY

-5547 PYFDAQKPGLFEF
+5547 PYLDAQKPGLFEF

-5575 PLAQQFSTI
+5575 PQAQQFSTI

-5617 IPVQPAGFQLAQNQ
+5617 KPAQLAGFQLAQDQ

-5660 GTVVQFLIT
+5660 GTIVQFLIT
-5669 NIQALPVTITS
+5669 NIQALPVIITS

-5710 TADARTISNTGQ
+5710 TADARTILTNGQ

-5731 SQFVLGYSDYLFQF
+5731 SQFVLGYSDYQFQF
-5745 TSGKAITTNDYIGFQ
+5745 TSGQAITTNDYLGFQ
-5760 FDQNMFDRQSDYTQV
+5760 FDQNMFNKYSDYTQV
-5775 GCIQGTNTPCSEI
+5775 GCVQGTNTPCSEI
-5788 HVFGITNQI
+5788 YVFGITNQI

-5805 AATSQQTITL
+5805 AASNQQTITIQ
-5815 KKLNNAA
+5815 KLNNPA

-5830 VLGFSQVSQKV
+5830 VLGFSQVNQKI
-5841 DIVYPLT
+5841 DKVYPMT
-5848 TNLKVVPCNQF
+5848 TNLKVLPCNQF

-5872 ENDATV
+5872 ENNATV

-5898 SSLYPFDLMQMKS
+5898 SSLYPFDLMQMS
-5911 YCNVTSQTQQN
+5911 CYCNVTSQTQQN
-5922 YYGLSRLNCLVS
+5922 YYGLSRLNCVVS
-5934 SYNRVDIYL
+5934 SYNRVDIYR
-5943 NNATYSQNDQITLQI
+5943 NNATYSSNDQITLQI
-5958 HGLNTPNFQIPQT
+5958 HGLNTPNFQIPQD
-5971 IPITISSYF
+5971 IPITLSSYF
-5980 DFNIYAGRKICTT
+5980 DSNIYAGRKICTT
-5993 NTYIQ
+5993 DTYIS
-5998 QMSYIAPS
+5998 QMNYIAPS
-6006 VCNMFVI
+6006 ACNMFVI

-6035 IKDRSTIFIAI
+6035 IKDGSTIFIAI
-6046 DQRFRLTNTIGTVLN
+6046 DQRFRLSNAIGTVLD
-6061 CYSADMVTL
+6061 CYSADMVIL

-6078 LNSNYKYGLQANLR
+6078 LNSNYQYGLYASLR
-6092 SIESQTFFE
+6092 SIESQTFFQ
-6101 ISVYLMNP
+6101 ISVYLVNP
-6109 DYPGKDYYF
+6109 DYPGIDYYF

-6124 YKSLYA
+6124 YQSLYA
-6130 IANDQNNQLQY
+6130 IADDQNNQLQY
-6141 ITLIRPQ
+6141 ITLIRPL

-6173 IGIPPQRIYSST
+6173 LGIPPQRIYST
-6185 NAIDTVVLEFPSN
+6185 TTAIDTVVLEFPSN

-6204 HSLVCGVY
+6204 HNLVCGVY

-6230 TISQKE
+6230 TISLKE
-6236 QDTNYYQLTCTIISP
+6236 IDPNYYQVPCEIISP
-6251 QKISFQ
+6251 QKISFKISQ
-6257 IPQSLAFNT
+6257 TLAFNQ

-6274 WLIKNMVNPSQYEKL
+6274 WIIKNIVNPSQYEKL
-6289 EGFKFTYF
+6289 EEFKFTYF

-6306 QGNILYQISSL
+6306 YGNILYLISYL
-6317 PKSILTSGIQV
+6317 PKTILTNGIQV

-6339 QFGIQSYSD
+6339 QFGIQSYSN
-6348 ILYYNKMAISIR
+6348 IPYYNQMAISIR
-6360 LPVQIFRSVVEI
+6360 LPVKVFSSVVEI
-6372 QTKPFCSIFNI
+6372 QTKPFCSIFNV
-6383 TSQTPVVS
+6383 TNQTPIIS
-6391 SFCDFYQFEL
+6391 SFCDFYQYEL
-6401 LIENVLLE
+6401 LIENVLLD
-6409 QFNLTQILINVT
+6409 QFNLTQILVNVT

-6430 SCNMKDQYLSANV
+6430 SCNLKDQYLSANV

-6449 LIDLSIGDVLFT
+6449 LIDLSIGDILFT

-6467 QANCVDYVDN
+6467 QANCVDYIDN
-6477 LFNTALVG
+6477 LFNTALIG
-6485 ASILSPGLSYNFT
+6485 PSILSPGLSYNFT
-6498 INIEEPADG
+6498 INIEEPGDG
-6507 LTIIPSSDISGVK
+6507 LIITPSSDISGIK
-6520 FNPTQIQFLNFVGTS
+6520 FNPDQISFLNFIGTS
-6535 SSFNVIVS
+6535 RSFNLIVS
-6543 ADLMPS
+6543 ADLMPTN
-6549 KPFYIRFKQT
+6549 PFYIRFKQT

-6568 LVPHQVQIVGGQQ
+6568 LVPHYVQVVGGQQ
-6581 ATVTVQDVD
+6581 ATIIVQDVD

-6598 VVPVIVSQPPAN
+6598 VMPVVVSQPPAN
-6610 ILNLVVQVSSQ
+6610 ILNLVVKISSQ
-6621 CQNLITINPSMILID
+6621 CQNFVTINPSMILID
-6636 SSTFQTNFTI
+6636 SSTFSTNFTI
-6646 TVNVNQV
+6646 TVSANQV
-6653 PSYNCILYF
+6653 PSSNCIFYF
-6662 SLSSYDTIVHKLIP
+6662 SLSSYDTIVHKLMP

-6681 SFSLSNSYISPKP
+6681 SFSLSNSYINPKP
-6694 LRVILDKY
+6694 LRVIIDKY
-6702 QRPPSSQAGMPC
+6702 ERPPSQQAGKPC

-6725 VIPSVFSLRLIS
+6725 VIPSVFSLQLIS

-6751 LGYFVAVFAL
+6751 LGYLVAVFAL
-6761 QGSPAPT
+6761 YRSPAPS

-6777 YPYSVAAPQII
+6777 YPYSVATPQTIL
-6788 QVKQIIS
+6788 VKQIIS
-6795 DKVDYTANF
+6795 DKVDYIANF
-6804 SVYGLESQTDFAV
+6804 SVNGLESQTGFVV

-6822 NPDGYSETAN
+6822 NPNGYSETAKVF
-6832 LLFKTLIL
+6832 FKTQIL
-6840 NYGTIIHIPL
+6840 NYGTIMHIPL
-6850 SDLLKPEEVIDKL
+6850 QDLLKPEEVIDKL

-6870 TSRFINIT
+6870 TSRFLNIT
-6878 SYEYNLQQKKSYQQN
+6878 SYEYNLQQQNSYLNN
-6893 SNVAPNYFYE
+6893 SNVAPNYYYE
-6903 IILAPNQYNDNPSP
+6903 IILTPDQYDDNPSP
-6917 KQLVDKFIA
+6917 KQLVDQFIA
-6926 NQLGRFQQLLPQ
+6926 NQLGKFQQLLPS

-6949 SIQVPPKIQVEPQVT
+6949 SIQVPPKVQVEPQVT

-6991 NSTQLLSRQV
+6991 NSTQLLSRQI

-7015 LCFSGLTDAQGNIV
+7015 LCLSGLTDANGNIV
-7029 ISFNNILD
+7029 IQFNNILD

-7082 DLTSLKSVNPDLADA
+7082 DLTSLRSVNPDLADA
-7097 IERFLEI
+7097 IERLLEI

-7120 KSK
+7120 QPK